1 MSHLSS
7 PKNRPLLLNAD
18 NTTPPTR
25 TPWGG
30 DRIAAHYKDGLVSPG
45 LIGESWE
52 ISVEPDFPS
61 RVIEA
66 GEEIALDDLIAAEPV
81 GMLGSNTVAR
91 FGGLPLLVKLLD
103 AAAPL
108 SVQIHPRDDD
118 PALGEGESGK
128 PESWYV
134 LEADEGAGF
143 WIGMREG
150 VDEAAL
156 RAAIEGEQ
164 DASALLEFIP
174 VVPGD
179 FFVLG
184 PGTPHAIG
192 PGVTLVETQRVLPG
206 RRGLTYRYWDW
217 NRRYDAEGQIDPH
230 GAPRELH
237 LERALAVTDWTA
249 RSAWRRMGVP
259 DLGGAPVYEV
269 AGMPGGELD
278 SPDLRVHRVVGSGD
292 VSVDAWDVL
301 RGLTVVAGEV
311 LVFAAGAPP
320 LPVRRGQSVVLPAST
335 GEVRLTLDH
344 AHALITWIP

>member
-1 MSHLSS
+1 MSHLSP
-7 PKNRPLLLNAD
+7 PKNRPLLLSAD

-30 DRIAAHYKDGLVSPG
+30 ERIAAKYKDGLVPDG
-45 LIGESWE
+45 RIGESWE

-61 RVIEA
+61 RVVDLSV
-66 GEEIALDDLIAAEPV
+66 GLEEVIAADPV
-81 GMLGSNTVAR
+81 GMLGARTVDR

-118 PALGEGESGK
+118 PALAEGESGK

-143 WIGMREG
+143 WIGMRPG
-150 VDEAAL
+150 VDERAF
-156 RAAIEGEQ
+156 RAAIEGEE
-164 DASALLEFIP
+164 DASALLEFIE
-174 VVPGD
+174 VAPGD

-206 RRGLTYRYWDW
+206 RRGITYRYWDW
-217 NRRYDAEGQIDPH
+217 NRRYDADGRVDPR
-230 GAPRELH
+230 GTPRALH
-237 LERALAVTDWTA
+237 LERALAVTDWDA
-249 RSAWRRMGVP
+249 RGTWQRMGVP
-259 DLGGAPVYEV
+259 DLGGPPVYEV
-269 AGMPGGELD
+269 AGMPGGAID
-278 SPDLRVHRVVGSGD
+278 SPDLRVHRAVGTGEIG
-292 VSVDAWDVL
+292 VDAWNLL

-311 LVFAAGAPP
+311 VVHTQGAPP
-320 LPVRRGQSVVLPAST
+320 LAVRRGHSAVLPAST
-335 GEVRLTLDH
+335 GEVTLTLDQ
-344 AHALITWIP
+344 AHALVTWIP